1 MYELKECNHCK
12 KWKFKTDFHKSSK
25 AKDGY
30 KSDCKK
36 CRRKINNEIA
46 DSIRNQNTDAYI
58 KRVGLTVYKTCSCC
72 KENKLCK
79 HFKIRRDLK
88 SGYSG
93 MCKKCHNKKTSIY
106 YYKNSD
112 KILLKDK
119 ERRDKPENKK
129 IKAIKSKAYRQ
140 ANHQKEI
147 LRQLKYRCFK
157 MANQVL
163 DDVKQLSDHTI
174 KLRSIRLD
182 KGLKLFPEN
191 SVEYIVI
198 RKAQGILFQ
207 EACNRNINIR
217 LDLI

>member
-1 MYELKECNHCK
+1 MSDIKECRHCK
-12 KWKFKTDFHKSSK
+12 KWKFKTDFHKCSSS
-25 AKDGY
+25 KDGY
-30 KSDCKK
+30 KSECKK

-46 DSIRNQNTDAYI
+46 DNIRKQNTDAYI

-79 HFKIRRDLK
+79 YFKVRKDLK

-93 MCKKCHNKKTSIY
+93 MCTDCHNKKSNIY
-106 YYKNSD
+106 YHNNSD
-112 KILLKDK
+112 KISIQSKA
-119 ERRDKPENKK
+119 RRKPEIESARN
-129 IKAIKSKAYRQ
+129 KAYRQ
-140 ANHQKEI
+140 ANHDKEI

-157 MANQVL
+157 MANQVIEN
-163 DDVKQLSDHTI
+163 VKQLSDHTI

-182 KGLKLFPEN
+182 KGLELFPEN
-191 SVEYIVI
+191 SVEYIII

-207 EACNRNINIR
+207 EACDRNINIR